1 MGEPEADLRNNVHLR
16 IRGKALEQRD
26 RNNSRGDDDDCW
38 DCSTGDQAMHERQR
52 VRYWLV
58 KQDVIENKFKRPGPQ
73 EIGKRQQQSA
83 DGGNRKPAFDFHQVL
98 ANDFIKSSS
107 GRLSHQSGTP
117 EVIRDPFWRIIDHL
131 RPIGAAHPSTVQK
144 GTVVLLNE
152 CG

>member
-58 KQDVIENKFKRPGPQ
+58 KQDVIENKFERPGPQ
-73 EIGKRQQQSA
+73 EIGKCQQQSA
-83 DGGNRKPAFDFHQVL
+83 YGGNRKPAFDFHQVL
-98 ANDFIKSSS
+98 ANDFIKPSS

-117 EVIRDPFWRIIDHL
+117 EVIRDPLWWIIGSL
-131 RPIGAAHPSTVQK
+131 RPRGAAHPSTVQK